1 MHPSPRAAQPTPFL
15 AITNGLRLLAACAAL
30 AATAAAAENPS
41 VLQANAAYRASQSVI
56 GDTIGEHVL
65 LDRQS
70 QAVPLSRY
78 RGKPLL
84 VSFVYTGCFEICPTS
99 TRTLQQALKSLPPDL
114 DESRFNV
121 VSVGFN
127 QPADS
132 PTAMRAFAAQH
143 RVGASNWD
151 FLSPPPE
158 AVAALARD
166 FGFTWKATAAGIDHV
181 VQYTLVSAEGRVFQQ
196 IYGSGATPEA
206 IVAPL
211 RQMLGGAEPPP
222 PDLMSEL
229 VRQVR
234 IVCTVYDPNTGEYR
248 FKYALLVEIA
258 GGATFL
264 VAMLWLVGSEWRT
277 RRALR
282 RQGRRLR
289 T

>member
-1 MHPSPRAAQPTPFL
+1 MNPAARILRSLRHRAQV
-15 AITNGLRLLAACAAL
+15 LAAVALIGSGAAW
-30 AATAAAAENPS
+30 AENPS
-41 VLQANAAYRASQSVI
+41 VIQANTAYRASQSVI
-56 GDTIGEHVL
+56 GDMIGGHTL
-65 LDRQS
+65 LDRSS
-70 QAVPLSRY
+70 QPVSLSRY

-121 VSVGFN
+121 VSIGFN

-151 FLSPPPE
+151 FLSPQPN

-166 FGFTWKATAAGIDHV
+166 FGFTWRATPAGFDHV

-196 IYGSGATPEA
+196 IYGSQATPEEL
-206 IVAPL
+206 IEPL
-211 RQMLGGAEPPP
+211 RRMLGGAEPAP
-222 PDLMSEL
+222 PDLLSEI

-234 IVCTVYDPNTGEYR
+234 IVCTVYDPNSGTYR

-264 VAMLWLVGSEWRT
+264 IAMLWLVGSEWRS
-277 RRALR
+277 RRTLR
-282 RQGRRLR
+282 RGQRGRP

>member
-1 MHPSPRAAQPTPFL
+1 MTPATHILHALRRAVRVVAAVAL
-15 AITNGLRLLAACAAL
+15 MGSAIAW
-30 AATAAAAENPS
+30 AENPTII
-41 VLQANAAYRASQSVI
+41 QANTAYRASQSVI
-56 GDTIGEHVL
+56 GDMLGEHTL
-65 LDRQS
+65 LDRSS
-70 QAVPLSRY
+70 QPVPLSRY

-99 TRTLQQALKSLPPDL
+99 TRTLQQALESLPPDL

-121 VSVGFN
+121 VSIGFN

-151 FLSPPPE
+151 FLSPPPD
-158 AVAALARD
+158 AVAPLASD
-166 FGFTWKATAAGIDHV
+166 FGFTWRATPAGFDHV

-196 IYGSGATPEA
+196 IYGSQATPQEL
-206 IVAPL
+206 IEPL
-211 RQMLGGAEPPP
+211 RRMLGGAEPPA

-229 VRQVR
+229 WRQVR
-234 IVCTVYDPNTGEYR
+234 IVCTVYDPASGTYR

-264 VAMLWLVGSEWRT
+264 IAMLWLVGSEWRS

-282 RQGRRLR
+282 RGLRGRRN
-289 T
+289 